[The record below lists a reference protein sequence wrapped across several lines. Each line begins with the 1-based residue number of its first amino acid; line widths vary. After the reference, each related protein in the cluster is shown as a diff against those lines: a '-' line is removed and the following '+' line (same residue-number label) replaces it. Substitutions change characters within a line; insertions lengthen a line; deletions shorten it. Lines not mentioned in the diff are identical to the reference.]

1 MSGKQAK
8 RHRALERRMET
19 LESWLNVG
27 IDRNQEA
34 HMEAARAARRR
45 EREGRRREY
54 IWRSVALA
62 VVLAALIVAVLA
74 AGV

>member
-8 RHRALERRMET
+8 RHRALERRMEI

-34 HMEAARAARRR
+34 HMEAAWAARRR
-45 EREGRRREY
+45 EREARRREY